1 MIYSENITPNG
12 LAAKLATYIADP
24 STIRVQVLGH
34 FGRAPSIDKIKELQA
49 RARAKGRQSKY
60 DEKKFRLECYRHQ
73 GPYEMDADGID
84 RCTTCKAEKREAV
97 KAKPERVKALKAPAT
112 LFPSWYKPPVA
123 QPLKPATTLDAV
135 CMVFGLSLAEI
146 KGGARHRQLTEARAV
161 AAQIMHRK
169 GLPYKQIARLMNMHC
184 HSSTRYLILRWDT
197 FCKRNPELPGMLA
210 KVQRK
215 LAA

>member
-49 RARAKGRQSKY
+49 RARAKGKPAKY
-60 DEKKFRLECYRHQ
+60 DEKKFRLECHRHQ

-84 RCTTCKAEKREAV
+84 RCTTCKAEKRKATP
-97 KAKPERVKALKAPAT
+97 AKPERVKALKAPAT

-197 FCKRNPELPGMLA
+197 FCKRNPELPGMLT